1 MTWLVLIWT
10 ALIVLWVNAE
20 RFAPAAKLRHL
31 WQHAAAPIVRAAHR
45 GAEQPPAE

>member
-10 ALIVLWVNAE
+10 ALIVLWVNSE

-31 WQHAAAPIVRAAHR
+31 WQHAAAPIVRATKR
-45 GAEQPPAE
+45 GAKQPPAE

>member
-20 RFAPAAKLRHL
+20 RCAPAAKLRHL
-31 WQHAAAPIVRAAHR
+31 WQHAAAPIVRATKYEAK
-45 GAEQPPAE
+45 QPPAQ

>member
-20 RFAPAAKLRHL
+20 RFAPAAKLRQL
-31 WQHAAAPIVRAAHR
+31 WQHAAAAIIRATHHDAKQSPS
-45 GAEQPPAE
+45 E